1 MWEPGVVSGGVRASD
16 ADREA
21 VLTRLARAL
30 GEGRLTVAE
39 FDERA
44 RLAHAART
52 HAELAVLV
60 TDLPPDIW

>member
-1 MWEPGVVSGGVRASD
+1 MWEPGSVVGGVRASD

-30 GEGRLTVAE
+30 AEGRITMTE

-52 HAELAVLV
+52 HAELAELV
-60 TDLPPDIW
+60 TDLPPVIW

>member
-1 MWEPGVVSGGVRASD
+1 MWETGLVLGGVRASD
-16 ADREA
+16 ADRDA

-30 GEGRLTVAE
+30 GEGRLTMAE

-44 RLAHAART
+44 RFAHAART

>member
-1 MWEPGVVSGGVRASD
+1 MPVGVRASD

-30 GEGRLTVAE
+30 GESRITVAE

-52 HAELAVLV
+52 HAELAVLI
-60 TDLPPDIW
+60 TDLPPVIW

>member
-1 MWEPGVVSGGVRASD
+1 VPDGVRASD

-30 GEGRLTVAE
+30 GEGRITVAE

-52 HAELAVLV
+52 HAELAVLI
-60 TDLPPDIW
+60 TDLPPVIW

>member
-1 MWEPGVVSGGVRASD
+1 MVGGVRASD

-30 GEGRLTVAE
+30 GEGRITVAE

-44 RLAHAART
+44 RIAHAART

-60 TDLPPDIW
+60 TDLPPVIW

>member
-1 MWEPGVVSGGVRASD
+1 MPGGVRASD

-30 GEGRLTVAE
+30 GEGRITVVE

-52 HAELAVLV
+52 HAELAVLI
-60 TDLPPDIW
+60 TDLPPVIW